1 MFVLRPIWRSSGLP
15 HSTPGRKITAPG
27 LRSGGTW
34 QRATERGLTIHTP
47 GPAFCFSLNSTILCH
62 DPPDRRRFIALAL
75 ELDDNY
81 VIEDA
86 QLLQR
91 LAWTFLIFSQEEAH
105 LLQACD
111 WAKQALKIE
120 DNCEIN
126 TLVAAACLRLK
137 EKNFGI
143 RCAKRAIELG
153 KKEGVDT
160 RMPESLLKD
169 LQELE

>member
-1 MFVLRPIWRSSGLP
+1 M
-15 HSTPGRKITAPG
+15 
-27 LRSGGTW
+27 
-34 QRATERGLTIHTP
+34 
-47 GPAFCFSLNSTILCH
+47 CH

-105 LLQACD
+105 LLRACD

-169 LQELE
+169 LQELEYWIGNMVTGLYGYRAIWLYGYMVILLGWQRAVLLSG